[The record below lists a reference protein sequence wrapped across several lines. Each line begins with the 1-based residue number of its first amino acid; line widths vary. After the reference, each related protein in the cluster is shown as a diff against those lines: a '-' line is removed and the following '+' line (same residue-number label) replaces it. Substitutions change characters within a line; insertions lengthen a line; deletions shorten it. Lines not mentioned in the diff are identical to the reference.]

1 MRAGARG
8 PRHRS
13 AGLGLALRLIS
24 GRLPGLGQR
33 IRNGGR
39 VVGRGAQR
47 PEPQDQGRRI
57 HMHSMHQRRARPLMF
72 MCGPGSLVA
81 FPAAQLISQLA
92 PRAIAG
98 RGAGARKASQP
109 PPGGSTSPKVH
120 CTVTVLLYCRYR
132 RARVPVALRGSGSG
146 WGGCYGVGGDVSL
159 QFAPLQI
166 SIVYAYGAGTH
177 SHTVA
182 SPRIS
187 VFSALAG
194 NTLGRPRP
202 GGCAAANNQQARV
215 NLFFSPFDSPL
226 FFIRYCTDTHT

>member
-1 MRAGARG
+1 MAAESWGGVRRG
-8 PRHRS
+8 LSLRIKEDVFTCTACIRGGPDLS
-13 AGLGLALRLIS
+13 CSCVALVH
-24 GRLPGLGQR
+24 LPL
-33 IRNGGR
+33 
-39 VVGRGAQR
+39 
-47 PEPQDQGRRI
+47 
-57 HMHSMHQRRARPLMF
+57 
-72 MCGPGSLVA
+72 A

-146 WGGCYGVGGDVSL
+146 WRGCYGVGGDVSL

-187 VFSALAG
+187 ILCTCGKHPRAAPAG
-194 NTLGRPRP
+194 WVC
-202 GGCAAANNQQARV
+202 GG
-215 NLFFSPFDSPL
+215 
-226 FFIRYCTDTHT
+226 

>member
-1 MRAGARG
+1 MRRG
-8 PRHRS
+8 LSLRIKEDVFTCTACIRGGPDLS
-13 AGLGLALRLIS
+13 CSCVALVH
-24 GRLPGLGQR
+24 LPL
-33 IRNGGR
+33 
-39 VVGRGAQR
+39 
-47 PEPQDQGRRI
+47 
-57 HMHSMHQRRARPLMF
+57 
-72 MCGPGSLVA
+72 A

-132 RARVPVALRGSGSG
+132 RARVPVALRGPGSG
-146 WGGCYGVGGDVSL
+146 WGGCYGVGGDVPL

-182 SPRIS
+182 SGL